1 MEQEKRTKEIYR
13 VTWIGSAV
21 NFLLVAL
28 KFIAGIIAGSAA
40 MVADA
45 VHSLSDFIT
54 DVVVIAFV
62 KLSNKPQDKD
72 HDYGHGKY
80 ETLATAIIGITLLGV
95 GVGIC
100 WNGLMAIKAVW
111 NGQVLDAPGWI
122 AFAAAIVSIVAKE
135 ILYR

>member
-72 HDYGHGKY
+72 HDYGHGKAWRWCRNML
-80 ETLATAIIGITLLGV
+80 ERTDGH
-95 GVGIC
+95 
-100 WNGLMAIKAVW
+100 
-111 NGQVLDAPGWI
+111 
-122 AFAAAIVSIVAKE
+122 
-135 ILYR
+135 